1 MCCLIKMTDYYSS
14 IQHVFILFSMYLFYS
29 ACIHSV
35 NILLLCLNL
44 KLKVVCSKALS
55 DLWCDGG
62 VALDL
67 DDCFEL
73 EAVSGC

>member
-1 MCCLIKMTDYYSS
+1 MRCLIKMTDYYSS
-14 IQHVFILFSMYLFYS
+14 IQHVFIPLILFYS
-29 ACIHSV
+29 ACIHTV
-35 NILLLCLNL
+35 NILLLCLDL

-62 VALDL
+62 GALDL
-67 DDCFEL
+67 DDCLEL